1 MGSMSWSL
9 YRSVLRFCHAFRGNP
24 RAFPRHRM
32 RLGATLGIPRVAAV
46 ATLLLVVIVEGCAV
60 TAETAAARK
69 PPPPLP
75 VAELLL
81 VGFGGTQV
89 EGNEELLSLVCDIK
103 VGGLILF
110 ERQGGTGEPRNIL
123 GPEQVHQLTS
133 DLQALAMKCAGRPLF
148 IAADNEGGLVM
159 RLSTRVGYLPTPAPR
174 ALGEAG
180 DVAANEPP
188 ARRMAAP
195 LRGAGINTDPP
206 PGRARG

>member
-9 YRSVLRFCHAFRGNP
+9 DRSVVRFCHAFRGNP
-24 RAFPRHRM
+24 RALPRDRM

-60 TAETAAARK
+60 TAETSGAARRS
-69 PPPPLP
+69 PPPLP

-89 EGNEELLSLVCDIK
+89 EGNEELQSLVCDIK

-180 DVAANEPP
+180 GAARTPP
-188 ARRMAAP
+188 HGQRTAAP
-195 LRGAGINTDPP
+195 LRQ
-206 PGRARG
+206 RGLHL

>member
-24 RAFPRHRM
+24 RALPRDRM

-60 TAETAAARK
+60 TAETAGAARR

-89 EGNEELLSLVCDIK
+89 EGNDEVQSLVCDIK
-103 VGGLILF
+103 VGGIILF
-110 ERQGGTGEPRNIL
+110 ERQGGTGEPPWR
-123 GPEQVHQLTS
+123 S
-133 DLQALAMKCAGRPLF
+133 KRMRP
-148 IAADNEGGLVM
+148 
-159 RLSTRVGYLPTPAPR
+159 PT
-174 ALGEAG
+174 L
-180 DVAANEPP
+180 
-188 ARRMAAP
+188 
-195 LRGAGINTDPP
+195 I
-206 PGRARG
+206 

>member
-9 YRSVLRFCHAFRGNP
+9 YRSVLRFCHAFRGNS
-24 RAFPRHRM
+24 RAFLRDRM
-32 RLGATLGIPRVAAV
+32 RLGATLGIPRAAAV
-46 ATLLLVVIVEGCAV
+46 AALLLMMIVEGCAV
-60 TAETAAARK
+60 TAETSGAWRK

-89 EGNEELLSLVCDIK
+89 EGNEEVQSLVCDIK

-110 ERQGGTGEPRNIL
+110 ERQASTGELRNIL

-180 DVAANEPP
+180 HLGATALGGPRRAA
-188 ARRMAAP
+188 
-195 LRGAGINTDPP
+195 T
-206 PGRARG
+206 PGQDGLP